1 MVAPGMQIL
10 AARYGKIFYHKA
22 FGHHTYDKEREVK
35 LSDIYDV
42 ASLTKILSTL
52 PILIQEFDK
61 GEILFDSTLGSLS
74 PIFKNT
80 NKENLTFL
88 EIMSYQSG
96 IIPWVPFYKKTL
108 RKRDQKPLRK
118 YYRFKESKKYNI
130 KISDKLYGK
139 YNLEKL
145 QFESLIDSRLLKK
158 GENYSDLPTIF
169 MQHVLEDKYNKSL
182 EDLFIERVSKPLKLQ
197 STFYLPLK
205 YRDESD
211 IVPSEIDNY
220 FRQNKL
226 IGYVHDMT
234 ASVKGGISGHAGLF
248 SNAFDIAKIMQMFL
262 QKGEYSGLNF
272 FSSQT
277 FDKFNKTYFKEEGNR
292 RAVGFD
298 KPKPKGGG
306 MTFKGISEESFGHS
320 GFTGTFTW
328 ADPVT
333 EIIFVFLSNR
343 TFPSMDNRKLI
354 EQNIRTRMQKLLYES
369 IIY

>member
-1 MVAPGMQIL
+1 MLM
-10 AARYGKIFYHKA
+10 
-22 FGHHTYDKEREVK
+22 
-35 LSDIYDV
+35 
-42 ASLTKILSTL
+42 
-52 PILIQEFDK
+52 QEFDK
-61 GEILFDSTLGSLS
+61 GNLSFNSTLGSLS
-74 PIFKNT
+74 SKFKNT

-88 EIMSYQSG
+88 EVMSYQSG

-108 RKRDQKPLRK
+108 KRRDQRPSRK
-118 YYRFKESKKYNI
+118 YYRSKESKKFNI
-130 KISDKLYGK
+130 QVSDKLYGK

-145 QFESLIDSRLLKK
+145 QLQSLIDSKLLSK
-158 GENYSDLPTIF
+158 GEKYSDLPTIF
-169 MQHVLEDKYNKSL
+169 MQYILEEKYKTTL
-182 EDLFIERVSKPLKLQ
+182 ENLFIERISSPLNLQ

-205 YRDESD
+205 YRDESE
-211 IVPSEIDNY
+211 IVPSEIDTY

-226 IGYVHDMT
+226 TGYVHDMT
-234 ASVKGGISGHAGLF
+234 ASIKGGVSGHAGLF

-272 FSSQT
+272 FSNQT

-306 MTFKGISEESFGHS
+306 MTFEGISEDSFGHS

-328 ADPVT
+328 ADPET

-354 EQNIRTRMQKLLYES
+354 DQNIRTRMQKLLYES